1 MKQISLDNGRNYMTA
16 AEAMPEITSRNLW
29 DAIVNMMDDDIRET
43 VHDDMAPCSEQEFLE
58 AYLDRAQE
66 DLIIG

>member
-1 MKQISLDNGRNYMTA
+1 MTA